1 MEKKMSDEK
10 SRKEL
15 LEEPDPFLVFVGQA
29 MEFGKTYQK
38 QIVAGVTTLL
48 IVVIAVYGVIYFK
61 NKSEDRAAVM
71 FGKALSHYSAILYRD
86 PNIMNPKPP
95 TAAEYEGVKKRFK
108 EIVDKHAKTGSGKI
122 ALMHYADLCY
132 LTKNYDEAI
141 KAYTQALDEFGDNTE
156 FKSLI
161 LNGLAYSYEG
171 KKDFDKAVTYF
182 EKIASDKDALM
193 KDQAFFN
200 LGRIYES
207 LGKVKLM
214 KDAFNRI
221 VSDYPDSMYF
231 ELARE
236 KVAG

>member
-1 MEKKMSDEK
+1 MSEEK

-15 LEEPDPFLVFVGQA
+15 LEEPDPFLVFIGRMIQ
-29 MEFGKTYQK
+29 FGKQYQK
-38 QIVAGVTTLL
+38 ELLTAVTLFLL
-48 IVVIAVYGVIYFK
+48 VVIVVSGLVYFK
-61 NKSEDRAAVM
+61 NKAEDKAAVM
-71 FGKALSHYSAILYRD
+71 LGNALAKYTAILQKD
-86 PNIMNPKPP
+86 PNIINPKPP
-95 TAAEYEGVKKRFK
+95 TFAEYEEVKQGFK
-108 EIVDKHAKTGSGKI
+108 IIVDKHGSTGSGKA

-141 KAYTQALDEFGDNTE
+141 TSYNQALDAFGDKSE

-171 KKDFDKAVTYF
+171 KKDYDQAVVYF
-182 EKIASDKDALM
+182 EMIASDDNAIM

-207 LGKVKLM
+207 NGKMKLM
-214 KDAFNRI
+214 KDAYSRI
-221 VSDYPDSMYF
+221 VSEYPESMYF
-231 ELARE
+231 ELAKE

>member
-1 MEKKMSDEK
+1 MAEEK

-15 LEEPDPFLVFVGQA
+15 LEEPDPFMVFVGKA
-29 MEFGKTYQK
+29 MEFGKQYQK
-38 QIVAGVTTLL
+38 QIVAAVTTLL

-61 NKSEDRAAVM
+61 NKADDRAAVM
-71 FGKALSHYSAILYRD
+71 LGKALSQYSSILYRD
-86 PNIMNPKPP
+86 PNIMNPKAP
-95 TAAEYEGVKKRFK
+95 TSAEYEGVKKNFK
-108 EIVDKHAKTGSGKI
+108 EIVDKHGKTGSGKI

-141 KAYTQALDEFGDNTE
+141 KTYNQALGELEDKTE

-182 EKIASDKDALM
+182 EKIALDKDAVM

-214 KDAFNRI
+214 KEAFNHI
-221 VSDYPDSMYF
+221 VSDFPDSMYF

>member
-1 MEKKMSDEK
+1 MAEEK

-29 MEFGKTYQK
+29 MEFGKQYQK
-38 QIVAGVTTLL
+38 QIVAAVTTLL
-48 IVVIAVYGVIYFK
+48 ILVIAVYGVIYFK
-61 NKSEDRAAVM
+61 NKADDRAAVM
-71 FGKALSHYSAILYRD
+71 LGKALSHYSAILYRD
-86 PNIMNPKPP
+86 PKIMNPKPP
-95 TAAEYEGVKKRFK
+95 TVAEYESVKKNFK
-108 EIVDKHAKTGSGKI
+108 EIVDKHGKTGSGKV

-141 KAYTQALDEFGDNTE
+141 KAYNQALVELGDKTE

-182 EKIASDKDALM
+182 EKIASDKDAVM

-214 KDAFNRI
+214 KEAFNRI

-231 ELARE
+231 ELAKE